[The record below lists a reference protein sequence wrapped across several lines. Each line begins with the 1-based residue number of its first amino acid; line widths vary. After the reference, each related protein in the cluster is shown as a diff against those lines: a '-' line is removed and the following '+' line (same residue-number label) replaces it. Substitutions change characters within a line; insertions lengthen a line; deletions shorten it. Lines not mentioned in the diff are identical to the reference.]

1 MEADRPYGGLGL
13 ALVRALA
20 EQGRMTFSTKDAQ
33 EAAKHF
39 KSPPSNVTL
48 LLHRLARAGL
58 VRRIKRGTYTLAA
71 TMPGTQESHP
81 FVIAMALVNPCAI
94 SGWSALHHHGLTE
107 QIPRAVTLTTPRRVT
122 TPAMRGAV
130 RGAAASWEVSGQKF
144 EIVTVVPSHFFGH
157 EEEWFGDSRAQVF
170 NRERALL
177 DCFALPRRFGG
188 IAEGLGILDEHLK
201 DLDLARL
208 VDYAQKYGKASV
220 AKRIGYAL
228 ELMGTTAEVTKPLQ
242 VSPVRGYRPL
252 DPTKPARGRRN
263 VRWGLIENFATGK
276 SG

>member
-1 MEADRPYGGLGL
+1 MADRPYGGLGL

-20 EQGRMTFSTKDAQ
+20 EQGRMTFSTTDAQ
-33 EAAKHF
+33 EAAKHLRP
-39 KSPPSNVTL
+39 PPSNVTL

-58 VRRIKRGTYTLAA
+58 VRRIKRGTYALAA
-71 TMPGTQESHP
+71 TMPGSQEPHP
-81 FVIAMALVNPCAI
+81 FVIAMALVNPSAI
-94 SGWSALHHHGLTE
+94 SGWSALNHHGLTE
-107 QIPRAVTLTTPRRVT
+107 QIPQAVTLTTPRRVV

-130 RGAAASWEVSGQKF
+130 RGTASSWEISGQKF
-144 EIVTVVPSHFFGH
+144 AIVTVLPSHFFGY
-157 EEEWFGDSRAQVF
+157 EEAWFGDSQARVF

-201 DLDLARL
+201 ALDLARL

-228 ELMGTTAEVTKPLQ
+228 ELMGTEAAVTKPLRG
-242 VSPVRGYRPL
+242 SPIRGYQPL
-252 DPTKPARGRRN
+252 DPTRPARGRRN
-263 VRWGLIENFATGK
+263 VRWGLIENLAVGK
-276 SG
+276 AE